1 MSRGYIDEVSVYP
14 TPLTA
19 AQVAA
24 QWTASGRSATS
35 QSLTPHATFAYSAS
49 WLAVAFDASASASAV
64 PSGSVGS
71 YAWDF
76 GDGTAAGSGPKPSH
90 T

>member
-1 MSRGYIDEVSVYP
+1 LSRGYIDEVSVYP

-49 WLAVAFDASASASAV
+49 WLAVAFDASASAV